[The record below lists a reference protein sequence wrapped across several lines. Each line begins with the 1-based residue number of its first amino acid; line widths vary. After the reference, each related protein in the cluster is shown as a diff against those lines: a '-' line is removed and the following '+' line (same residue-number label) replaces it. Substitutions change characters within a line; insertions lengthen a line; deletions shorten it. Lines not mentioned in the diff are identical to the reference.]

1 VISRIFN
8 PATLSRDYLIDDQSL
23 IMVLSN
29 FVINHRD
36 IIYKEAGNKYIAK
49 FKTAYF
55 VLPFSR
61 RKTHLQYD
69 RQRKLDYDID
79 FQITLCG

>member
-1 VISRIFN
+1 VILIVFN
-8 PATLSRDYLIDDQSL
+8 PAALSRDYLNADQSL
-23 IMVLSN
+23 IIVLSN
-29 FVINHRD
+29 FVINLHD

-61 RKTHLQYD
+61 RKTHLKYD
-69 RQRKLDYDID
+69 RQRKLD
-79 FQITLCG
+79 